1 MTKLSIFA
9 AQIRREEMEEFRE
22 LGFGHVGGS
31 LSITDTIAALYG
43 EIMHYDPKNPQWE
56 QRDRLVCSKGHAG
69 PAIYATLALK
79 GFFPMEWLMTLNKPG
94 TRLPSHCDKNLTPG
108 IDMTTGSL
116 GQGASTAAGLAL
128 ALKYDKSDS
137 RVYLILG
144 DGECNEG
151 QVWEMALFAAHKKL
165 GNLIAF
171 VDYNHK
177 QLDGSTDEILNLGDI
192 GAKFESFDWFVQTID
207 GSDPDLVVAAVK
219 KAQTQQKDRP
229 AMIVLNTIKGAGV
242 PACEAIEY
250 NHHIVCGTQMAD
262 EAIAM
267 LDEVIGGTESV

>member
-1 MTKLSIFA
+1 MTKLTIFA
-9 AQIRREEMEEFRE
+9 AQIRREEMKEFKE
-22 LGFGHVGGS
+22 LGFGHIGGS

-43 EIMHYDPKNPQWE
+43 DIMHYDPQTPLWE
-56 QRDRLVCSKGHAG
+56 KRDRLVCSKGHAG

-177 QLDGSTDEILNLGDI
+177 QLDGTTDEIMNLGDI
-192 GAKFESFDWFVQTID
+192 GAKFASFGWFVQTID
-207 GSDPDLVVAAVK
+207 GSDPDLVVAAVRT
-219 KAQTQQKDRP
+219 AQHMQKDRP

-242 PACEAIEY
+242 PACEAIEF
-250 NHHIVCGTQMAD
+250 NHHIVCGPQMAD
-262 EAIAM
+262 EAIAE
-267 LDEVIGGTESV
+267 LDKVIGGTEGV

>member
-1 MTKLSIFA
+1 MTKLTIFA
-9 AQIRREEMEEFRE
+9 AQIRREEMKEFKE
-22 LGFGHVGGS
+22 LGFGHIGGS

-128 ALKYDKSDS
+128 ALKYDKSGS

-192 GAKFESFDWFVQTID
+192 GAKFASFDWFVQTID

-219 KAQTQQKDRP
+219 KAQAEQKDRP
-229 AMIVLNTIKGAGV
+229 SMIVLNTIKGAGV

-250 NHHIVCGTQMAD
+250 NHHIVCGPQMAD

-267 LDEVIGGTESV
+267 LDEMIGGNEGV